1 MTDRDEIKQRVK
13 DAIDLAAFIGREIPL
28 KREGER
34 DWKGLCPFHTEKS
47 PSFTVFNKDGGWQF
61 YCFGCDAKGDIFEW
75 IMRRKGWSF
84 PDALRAAANY
94 AGVALPEAGERL
106 YQPEEVRA
114 ATGKDSLQVEGS
126 EKNPAPQKRGV
137 FEPEKYREL
146 TPGSAAFEYLTG
158 KRQLKREL
166 LEAYAVGET
175 SALHHFATEGNAYAF
190 AYKWRPA
197 NWGNREKA
205 CFEFCKLVKVDRPD
219 GKKIEQRDPK
229 GGKNIL
235 FGMEAPVVVAAWK
248 AGGELVISEG
258 EIDAITWAQFG
269 LPAVSVPCGAK
280 STAWIDV
287 CWDWLQKFSKIHL
300 SFDEDAAGRGKV
312 AEIVTR
318 LGMARTDIVRLP
330 VKAEGGMQN
339 AEVKRYKDANECL
352 QNGVTPEQMQAAVHQ
367 AEFIKPDRLK
377 SIYEFEE
384 EIWNKFHPSGTEQ
397 IGLTLP
403 WGNHFGSSLPFRFR
417 YGEVTVWTG
426 YNKHGKSEVLNHCM
440 VDLCWQGDK
449 ALICSLEVQAPETY
463 RKLIRMTQAR
473 RDVARPEDRAQFAEK
488 CLKPLADKIWVYDQ
502 VGNADI
508 EEVMNVMLYAYQRFG
523 VRQFVLDSLMRFSG
537 LDGEG
542 QEIWNAQRGFMDRL
556 TNFAKLYN
564 VHVHLVAH
572 SKKPNDRK
580 GEAIIP
586 RRYDVMGSSYISN
599 LAFNVIVVWRNR
611 AKQDKLEEI
620 FQKCED
626 IWVAERKGEKPPPW
640 KRLLGGPPADT
651 MPLEIK
657 EKWGA
662 MVDTLEK
669 LAPEE
674 REEFQELVSGKDSH
688 DAYFI
693 VDAQRGGDGDCPA
706 RHLWF
711 HYDSL
716 QFLEV
721 SPWKQGDT
729 RRLPKPYAQTATVEM
744 DEEI

>member
-13 DAIDLAAFIGREIPL
+13 DAIDLAAFIGREVQL

-34 DWKGLCPFHTEKS
+34 EWKGLCPFHQEKS

-61 YCFGCDAKGDIFEW
+61 YCFGCEAKGDVFEW
-75 IMRRKGWSF
+75 IMRRKGWAF

-94 AGVALPEAGERL
+94 AGVALPEAGERI
-106 YQPEEVRA
+106 YQPAEVKA
-114 ATGKDSLQVEGS
+114 AADGAEQQHRSTD
-126 EKNPAPQKRGV
+126 EKKSARGV
-137 FEPEKYREL
+137 FEPEKYRPL
-146 TPGSAAFEYLTG
+146 TAGSAAFEYLTG

-197 NWGNREKA
+197 YWGNREKP

-235 FGMEAPVVVAAWK
+235 FGMEAPAVVEAWK
-248 AGGELVISEG
+248 AGGELVITEG

-269 LPAVSVPCGAK
+269 MAAVSVPCGAK

-318 LGMARTDIVRLP
+318 LGMARTDIIRLP
-330 VKAEGGMQN
+330 YRKDQQYESA
-339 AEVKRYKDANECL
+339 RHKDANECL
-352 QNGVTPEQMQAAVHQ
+352 QNGITAGQMAETVHQ

-377 SIYEFEE
+377 NIYEFEA
-384 EIWNKFHPSGTEQ
+384 EIWNKFHPSGTDQ
-397 IGLTLP
+397 LGLTLP

-426 YNKHGKSEVLNHCM
+426 YNKHGKSEVLNFCM

-473 RDVARPEDRAQFAEK
+473 RDVARPEERAQFVAK

-508 EEVMNVMLYAYQRFG
+508 EEVMGVMLYAYQRFG

-556 TNFAKLYN
+556 CNFAKLYN

-580 GEAIIP
+580 GEAVIP

-611 AKQDKLEEI
+611 SKQDKLEEI

-626 IWVAERKGEKPPPW
+626 IWVSERPGQKPPPW
-640 KRLLGGPPADT
+640 KRMLGGPPEKDA
-651 MPLEIK
+651 PLGI
-657 EKWGA
+657 
-662 MVDTLEK
+662 VDIWESMFATLAK
-669 LAPEE
+669 LSDEDKND
-674 REEFQELVSGKDSH
+674 FMELVRAH

-721 SPWKQGDT
+721 SPWKEGDK
-729 RRLPKPYAQTATVEM
+729 RRVPKVYAQTATVEM